1 MPCLVM
7 SYQQGLDWKKAHI
20 GKELRSGASATGFHV
35 RITSKLSCDIAQ
47 RTEQRSR
54 QRIHRRTV
62 ESQRHDAAVVT
73 FHQYEVVGHAPRR
86 Y

>member
-1 MPCLVM
+1 MRDIAGGPL
-7 SYQQGLDWKKAHI
+7 I
-20 GKELRSGASATGFHV
+20 GEFGDVRPRRERLLTSGDDHGFHV